1 MPLRIYLAAPF
12 SEMPL
17 MQKWA
22 KLLQDNGHICTSRWL
37 DADPKDPWGDGK
49 VSAQTD
55 LEDIDDSDALISF
68 VLPNSTYPRGSR
80 HVEFGY
86 ALAKGKIMINIG
98 PGSENIFHDLPQ
110 VTVFEKIEDAIVWL
124 NKTEK

>member
-1 MPLRIYLAAPF
+1 MSMKIYLAAPF

-17 MQKWA
+17 MRKWA
-22 KLLQDNGHICTSRWL
+22 IQLQNAGHICTSSWL
-37 DADPKDPWGDGK
+37 NADPKDPWGNGQE
-49 VSAQTD
+49 SALID
-55 LEDIDDSDALISF
+55 LEDIDNSDALISF
-68 VLPNSTYPRGSR
+68 VLPDSTYPRGSR

-110 VTVFEKIEDAIVWL
+110 VSRFNTIEDAIVWL
-124 NKTEK
+124 SK